1 MNYSKSNKRER
12 GLTQNPARESE
23 GSTREFVSLSLS
35 LSLSVCVFRLH
46 IFIHH
51 YTPSSMISHFII
63 LNTIGL
69 PRLTKHYVPLGLVQQ
84 QRLLR
89 GVFNVV
95 SGRPESSCAFVE
107 DEDLLGEGSTCTLC
121 HSRASVSLVC
131 TRTQSLLLYIY
142 MCVCVR
148 ERERERSCCCCL

>member
-1 MNYSKSNKRER
+1 
-12 GLTQNPARESE
+12 
-23 GSTREFVSLSLS
+23 
-35 LSLSVCVFRLH
+35 
-46 IFIHH
+46 
-51 YTPSSMISHFII
+51 MISHFII

-107 DEDLLGEGSTCTLC
+107 DEDLLGKHMKLVYRGFATLYFIAIC
-121 HSRASVSLVC
+121 DEAESELGLLDLIQVFVEALDKVFENVC
-131 TRTQSLLLYIY
+131 
-142 MCVCVR
+142 
-148 ERERERSCCCCL
+148 E